1 MYLVL
6 FLMNSVFAQAQ
17 AQAAAPKGGMMGIL
31 NMLMPFALIIVV
43 FYFLMIRPQQ
53 KQRKQHQEFL
63 NGLKNGD
70 EVITSSGI
78 VGTIDSVSDKTV
90 TLRLEG
96 DVKIKFLKGM
106 ISTSTKLG
114 MMENQK

>member
-17 AQAAAPKGGMMGIL
+17 TQGAAPKSGMTGIL
-31 NMLMPFALIIVV
+31 NMLMPFVLIIIV

-63 NGLKNGD
+63 SNLKRGD

-78 VGTIDSVSDKTV
+78 IGTIDAVSDKTV
-90 TLRLEG
+90 TLQIDG
-96 DVKIKFLKGM
+96 DVKIKILKGM
-106 ISTSTKLG
+106 VSTSTKLG
-114 MMENQK
+114 IMENQK

>member
-6 FLMNSVFAQAQ
+6 FFMNSLFAQAQ
-17 AQAAAPKGGMMGIL
+17 APAGKGGVMGIA

-63 NGLKNGD
+63 TNLKRGD

-78 VGTIDSVSDKTV
+78 IGVVDSVSDKTV
-90 TLRLEG
+90 TIQVDG
-96 DVKIKFLKGM
+96 DVKIKMLKGM
-106 ISTSTKLG
+106 VSTNAKLA
-114 MMENQK
+114 MQDNQK